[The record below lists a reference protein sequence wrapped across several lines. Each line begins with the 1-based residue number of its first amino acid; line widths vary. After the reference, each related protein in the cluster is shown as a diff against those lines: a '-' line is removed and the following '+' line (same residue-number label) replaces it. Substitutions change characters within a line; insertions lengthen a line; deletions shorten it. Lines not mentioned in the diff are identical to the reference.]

1 MQKDPHQ
8 NKSDKEPPSW
18 SLESTCP
25 VSAESVVTGPLQIRL
40 HTYPPCSVVCSG
52 SWLHTLGVAQSRR
65 ACTHVGGH
73 VCTHHVHVCTSG
85 SCLVPAARV
94 LLALQRAKPQRRA
107 LEVGDPPK
115 LKAERQQALQKQHA
129 HRLHAPSWFRPQMVP
144 EERCKFWGRVLQVP
158 GPLSGVIAWPGPLWI
173 QSPHTVLPPIPMAH
187 HVVLDLPK
195 SPPLHHVPFLF
206 LINPPTRLPF
216 LTSQ

>member
-1 MQKDPHQ
+1 MLRCLLWVLAPHTGGG
-8 NKSDKEPPSW
+8 SVTAGVYPCRRPCVY
-18 SLESTCP
+18 TPCP
-25 VSAESVVTGPLQIRL
+25 CVYL
-40 HTYPPCSVVCSG
+40 
-52 SWLHTLGVAQSRR
+52 WFM
-65 ACTHVGGH
+65 
-73 VCTHHVHVCTSG
+73 
-85 SCLVPAARV
+85 
-94 LLALQRAKPQRRA
+94 LALQRAKPQRRA

-144 EERCKFWGRVLQVP
+144 EERCKFWGRVLEVP

-173 QSPHTVLPPIPMAH
+173 PSPHTVLPPIPMAH